1 MHPSPRTLALLSI
14 TAAAAMLTL
23 TGCGG
28 ASSPPPD
35 QGSAVD
41 NSSSA
46 DGNSS
51 SDDSTG
57 SVLLV
62 LSGTGRYAIG
72 TEAPYG
78 GYQIKGEPDAV
89 PPGCTWSIQDAD
101 GEVFVDQ
108 SNGIYAFITD
118 VPEAVTFVTDGCP
131 DWEQFE

>member
-1 MHPSPRTLALLSI
+1 MHRSPRTLALLPI
-14 TAAAAMLTL
+14 TAAAVLLALA
-23 TGCGG
+23 GCSGT
-28 ASSPPPD
+28 SSPPAD
-35 QGSAVD
+35 QGSVAD
-41 NSSSA
+41 NGGSTEGGGDSSGSA
-46 DGNSS
+46 
-51 SDDSTG
+51 
-57 SVLLV
+57 LLV
-62 LSGTGRYAIG
+62 LAGTGRYAIG
-72 TEAPYG
+72 TQAPYG